1 MLRYHKQVGEAD
13 PIFDVMAVMLENIST
28 ITMTSRTTVYAV
40 YRTSQ
45 IVATLP
51 NLYDQK
57 KARNQYT
64 CFNIFLY
71 ALWI

>member
-1 MLRYHKQVGEAD
+1 MLRSHKQVGEAD

-28 ITMTSRTTVYAV
+28 ITMTSRTTVYVV

-45 IVATLP
+45 IVATLS
-51 NLYDQK
+51 NLSDQK